1 MYGVCFLPDASEGL
15 GGGRDRRSID
25 PQDKKGKNTMSWIL
39 KVRDRF
45 QAAHYLKEYKGKCEK
60 MHGHTFQ
67 VEVQVEVN
75 RLDKTGIGID
85 FNVIKAKLNDI
96 LPDHTLLNEVFD
108 FNPSAENLSR
118 HFFQEL
124 KKHFS
129 VKSVTV
135 WESTDAS
142 ATYSEDN

>member
-1 MYGVCFLPDASEGL
+1 
-15 GGGRDRRSID
+15 
-25 PQDKKGKNTMSWIL
+25 MSWIL
-39 KVRDRF
+39 TVRDKF
-45 QAAHYLKEYKGKCEK
+45 QAAHFLREYKGKCER

-67 VEVQVEVN
+67 VEVKVAVQSVGG
-75 RLDKTGIGID
+75 TGIGID
-85 FNVIKAKLNDI
+85 FNLIKAKLNEV
-96 LPDHTLLNEVFD
+96 LPDHTLLNEIFD

-124 KKHFS
+124 KKHFP

>member
-1 MYGVCFLPDASEGL
+1 
-15 GGGRDRRSID
+15 
-25 PQDKKGKNTMSWIL
+25 MSWIL
-39 KVRDRF
+39 SVRDRF
-45 QAAHYLKEYKGKCEK
+45 HAAHYLKEYKGKCEK

-67 VEVQVEVN
+67 VEVRVEVN
-75 RLDKTGIGID
+75 RLDRTGIGID
-85 FNVIKAKLNDI
+85 FNLIKEKLNEV

-108 FNPSAENLSR
+108 FNPSAENLSQ

-124 KKHFS
+124 KKHFP